1 MKLTWFNL
9 VQRRKI
15 KRNRKISVMLKFK
28 SKLIRL
34 KFKRMLKKKSL
45 VEMFLR
51 SFRKK
56 YLQKKLL
63 RKRLNGIIKKR
74 LRQR

>member
-9 VQRRKI
+9 VQRRNI
-15 KRNRKISVMLKFK
+15 TRNRKISVMLKFK

-63 RKRLNGIIKKR
+63 RKRLKRIIKKR
-74 LRQR
+74 LRQS